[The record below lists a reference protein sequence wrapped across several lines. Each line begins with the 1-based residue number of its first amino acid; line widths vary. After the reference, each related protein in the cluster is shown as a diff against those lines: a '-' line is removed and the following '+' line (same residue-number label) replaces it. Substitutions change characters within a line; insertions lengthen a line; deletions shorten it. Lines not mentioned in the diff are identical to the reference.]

1 MRKKGYII
9 LLSIILLGI
18 LLGIVSYAIENYLEN
33 KLEKHVIEEYGFEIS
48 YSKKYKDIRV
58 SGDNTSEIL
67 SNITTEVSGEEIS
80 EYMQNVNFTEVV
92 KELKNEKDRIKLSVE
107 ALNIEK
113 TALSLE
119 EICNRYIVMFR
130 IYNEER
136 SILEKNTEIITID
149 GKEVGRVTI
158 KIKGENEH
166 TILRAYL
173 LSLEDKEITVT
184 FITPE
189 SAFTKNEKQI
199 NKIIKSLKVY

>member
-48 YSKKYKDIRV
+48 YSKKYKDISV

>member
-1 MRKKGYII
+1 
-9 LLSIILLGI
+9 
-18 LLGIVSYAIENYLEN
+18 
-33 KLEKHVIEEYGFEIS
+33 
-48 YSKKYKDIRV
+48 
-58 SGDNTSEIL
+58 
-67 SNITTEVSGEEIS
+67 
-80 EYMQNVNFTEVV
+80 
-92 KELKNEKDRIKLSVE
+92 
-107 ALNIEK
+107 
-113 TALSLE
+113 
-119 EICNRYIVMFR
+119 MFR